1 MILLVGA
8 LLVTAAAPGKE
19 RPIMK
24 KTILT
29 SQAPKPIGPYSQAIA
44 AKGFLFL
51 SGQIPTD
58 PATGKL
64 AQGDIRAQ
72 TERVLKNLEA
82 VLWEAGASLPRVVK
96 TTIFLTDMN
105 NYAAVNEVYA
115 RYFPEAPPARS
126 TVQVTSLPGGANIEI
141 EVIALTG
148 K

>member
-1 MILLVGA
+1 
-8 LLVTAAAPGKE
+8 
-19 RPIMK
+19 MK

-29 SQAPKPIGPYSQAIA
+29 SQAPKPIGPYSQAIE

-64 AQGDIRAQ
+64 AQGDIRTQ

-126 TVQVTSLPGGANIEI
+126 TIQVTSLPGGANIEI